1 MLAEKTC
8 PSCNADMEN
17 ECRFCSSC
25 GYDFTQ
31 GTPNVIAINDRRIEG
46 YLTADIESFVD
57 KRDDVYTAKFEA
69 VEQKQITF
77 NWCAFLFMADW
88 FAYRRMYG
96 WAVGIILTSVLIGIG
111 IAAVLI
117 TPLTNSM
124 ISAGMFTFLSFGS
137 GLVLRVICGFLG
149 DRIYWNRIKKA
160 LDLENCKERPP
171 VYDSKLK
178 QRLGLAGGTSV
189 PAVVISVVAGEIF
202 IQLVTAFVTP
212 AITNMLL

>member
-8 PSCNADMEN
+8 PSCNADVEN
-17 ECRFCSSC
+17 ECRFCSNC

-31 GTPNVIAINDRRIEG
+31 GTPNVIAIDDYRIEG
-46 YLTADIESFVD
+46 YLTADIASFVD
-57 KRDDVYTAKFEA
+57 KKSDVYTDKLEA
-69 VEQKQITF
+69 IEQKRITY
-77 NWCAFLFMADW
+77 NWCAFLFTANW

-117 TPLTNSM
+117 TPLTNGM
-124 ISAGMFTFLSFGS
+124 ISAGMFTFLSFAA
-137 GLVLRVICGFLG
+137 GLVLRVVCGFLG
-149 DRIYWNRIKKA
+149 DRIYWSRIKKA

-178 QRLGLAGGTSV
+178 QRLGLAGGISV
-189 PAVVISVVAGEIF
+189 PAAVISVVAGEIF